1 MEMQCYYYNVNS
13 NMKLRIGNGADVHRL
28 QLGEDLIIGGI
39 KIDSKYGIAGYSD
52 GDLVIHALVDSIL
65 GALSIGDIGKYF
77 PSSDEKWKNANSEI
91 FLNFAIDKMHSLG
104 YKINNID
111 ITIILQSP
119 SIQSYNEKIRFNLS
133 SLCNIELN
141 QVSLKATTTDKLGFL
156 GRSEGVAAFITTLL
170 ISDEN
175 KN

>member
-1 MEMQCYYYNVNS
+1 MEMRCCYY
-13 NMKLRIGNGADVHRL
+13 NMKLRIGNGVDIHKL
-28 QLGEDLIIGGI
+28 QIGEELIIGGI
-39 KIDSKYGIAGYSD
+39 KIDSKYGIKGHSD

-77 PSSDEKWKNANSEI
+77 PSNDIKLKNANSEI

-111 ITIILQSP
+111 ITIILQDP
-119 SIQSYNEKIRFNLS
+119 SIQLYNKKIRFNLS

-156 GRSEGVAAFITTLL
+156 GRNEGAAAFITTLL
-170 ISDEN
+170 ISNGN

>member
-1 MEMQCYYYNVNS
+1 MGMRCYYY
-13 NMKLRIGNGADVHRL
+13 NMKLRIGNGVDVHEF
-28 QLGEDLIIGGI
+28 QLGKDLIIGGI
-39 KIDSKYGIAGYSD
+39 KVDSEYGIRGHSD

-65 GALSIGDIGKYF
+65 GALSLGDIGKYF
-77 PSSDEKWKNANSEI
+77 PSSDEKWKNASSKI

-119 SIQSYNEKIRFNLS
+119 SIQSYNKKIRINLS

-141 QVSLKATTTDKLGFL
+141 QISLKATTTDKLGFL
-156 GRSEGVAAFITTLL
+156 GRGEGIATFITTLL
-170 ISDEN
+170 IHDEN